1 MMSGAYSAFPPSMME
16 SANDSMDSY
25 ISGSIQ
31 SSGSTMAIQ
40 SPVASS
46 IALFIESPYP
56 VFPFSMILK
65 GSWDEA
71 ERSRRMSPVPSVEPS
86 FTAMISI
93 STCVCPS
100 MLSRHRPSVPSTL

>member
-1 MMSGAYSAFPPSMME
+1 MMSGAYSAFPPFMME

-25 ISGSIQ
+25 MSDSIQ

-56 VFPFSMILK
+56 VFSFSIILK
-65 GSWDEA
+65 GRRDEA
-71 ERSRRMSPVPSVEPS
+71 ERSRRMSSVPSVEPS
-86 FTAMISI
+86 STATISMP
-93 STCVCPS
+93 SCVCAS
-100 MLSRHRPSVPSTL
+100 MLSRHLPSVPSTL